1 MGRIAKTITSHS
13 LVNCDMKIVD
23 YSPGVGRVWSVK
35 TMRGEGVA
43 AAPFRGSSW
52 TPLGDDVTSKSQAG
66 RRRRRLRRQ

>member
-23 YSPGVGRVWSVK
+23 YSPGVGRVSSVK

-52 TPLGDDVTSKSQAG
+52 TPLGDDVTTSKSQAG
-66 RRRRRLRRQ
+66 RRRRLRRQ